1 MQRDFQFTI
10 ICEISMKKSKVVILG
25 SGNIGTDL
33 LIKVRRSPFLECTAF
48 VGRNIGSLGM
58 KKAHSLGVLVS
69 DEGIRYIE
77 QNPTSCDIVFDA
89 TSAQSHLEHAPILEK
104 LGKFVIDLTPAKTGI
119 MCAPVVN
126 AGLAISQK
134 NVNMI
139 SCGGQAAVP
148 IAHAIALVH
157 QKIDYI
163 EVISSIASRSAG
175 PATRSNL
182 DEYIHTTEQALRV
195 FSGAKIAKAI
205 LNLNPADPCI
215 NMQTTVLA
223 KVMNPNIEAL
233 KKVMNDIVQQ
243 VQKYAPGYELLV
255 APTIENERI
264 VVMVRMVGLGDYLP
278 AYAGNLDII
287 NCAALVV
294 AEKYALNKCAYD
306 VVEEKAYEFNLD

>member
-1 MQRDFQFTI
+1 MRKTKI
-10 ICEISMKKSKVVILG
+10 VILG

-33 LIKVRRSPFLECTAF
+33 LIKVMRSPFLECSAF
-48 VGRNIGSLGM
+48 VGRNLASLGM
-58 KKAHSLGVLVS
+58 KKARSLGVLVS

-182 DEYIHTTEQALRV
+182 DEYIHTTEHALRV

-205 LNLNPADPCI
+205 LNLNPAEPCI
-215 NMQTTVLA
+215 NMQTTVFA
-223 KVMNPNIEAL
+223 KVLNPNIETL
-233 KKVMNDIVQQ
+233 KKVMGDIVEQ
-243 VQKYAPGYELLV
+243 VQKYAPGYELLMG
-255 APTIENERI
+255 PTIENERI
-264 VVMVRMVGLGDYLP
+264 VVMVRVVGLGDYLP

-294 AEKYALNKCAYD
+294 AEKYALNKCASD
-306 VVEEKAYEFNLD
+306 VREEKAYEFNLD